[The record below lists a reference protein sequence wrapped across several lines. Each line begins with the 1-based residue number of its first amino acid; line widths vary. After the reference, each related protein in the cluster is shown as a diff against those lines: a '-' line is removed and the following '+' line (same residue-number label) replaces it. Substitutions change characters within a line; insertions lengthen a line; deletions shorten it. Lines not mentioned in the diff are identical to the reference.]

1 MREGEDYSMSRM
13 SEYDENYKWVV
24 REVQKYKRESQAQRR
39 KRKQREYRLAILR
52 TIGQWIA
59 VAVNLIILWKVI
71 L

>member
-1 MREGEDYSMSRM
+1 MSDV
-13 SEYDENYKWVV
+13 SEYDENYKWLV
-24 REVQKYKRESQAQRR
+24 REVHKYKRESQAQRR